1 MPRIFSENPEK
12 NLNVC
17 PDCFSEIGLKKR
29 IQEERR
35 SFPNRVYCD
44 FHSTKK
50 GIPIAAVAAIVD
62 PVFRENFVGGPYDAY
77 YDKYVETVGADLQ
90 ETLFDLT
97 GADDTSVIDGLIAEL
112 IEADDYW
119 PPDGE
124 EAFYD
129 NDYRYSTEQTG
140 LSEHNQLWSAFKTS
154 LMHQRRFFNAEAEDL
169 IRRIFEDVHQQ
180 RNLNSSG
187 PVYMIGP
194 SEKGSSFVRARV
206 ANEAN
211 KREEI
216 RADLAGKLGPPPERM
231 RKPGR
236 LNPSGI
242 SAFYGAYDADTC
254 IAELRPSVGELV
266 AVAEFRITEPICVLD
281 TTLFGA
287 RPKAFDPFAA
297 KARKR
302 AAQWLFMTG
311 FMKEIARP
319 ILPDDVHL
327 DYVPTQAVA
336 EYLSTRE
343 FEFAR
348 AKRTIDA
355 IIYGSAQHPGGRNI
369 ALLGSA
375 SAVGSVV
382 EPAIRPK
389 PSADSDLWSDWL
401 SPEPPPRARIVPIP
415 ESFRVHRVE
424 GVTFSAPAPD
434 GDQDEDAG

>member
-1 MPRIFSENPEK
+1 M
-12 NLNVC
+12 NLKVC
-17 PDCFSEIGLKKR
+17 PDCFSASGLKRR

-35 SFPNRVYCD
+35 SFPNGVSCD

-50 GIPIAAVAAIVD
+50 GIPIAAVAAIID

-77 YDKYVETVGADLQ
+77 YDRYVETKGADL
-90 ETLFDLT
+90 EDTLLDLI
-97 GADDTSVIDGLIAEL
+97 GADDTRVIDGLIAEL
-112 IEADDYW
+112 IEADQYW

-129 NDYRYSTEQTG
+129 NEYRYSREQTG
-140 LSEHNQLWSAFKTS
+140 LNEHNQLWSAFKTS

-169 IRRIFEDVHQQ
+169 LQRIFEDVHQQ
-180 RNLNSSG
+180 RDMNSSG
-187 PVYMIGP
+187 PVYMIDPGG
-194 SEKGSSFVRARV
+194 EGASFFRARV
-206 ANEAN
+206 ANEPT

-216 RADLAGKLGPPPERM
+216 KADLAGKLGPPPERM
-231 RKPGR
+231 GKPGR

-287 RPKAFDPFAA
+287 RPKAYDPFAA
-297 KARKR
+297 RARKR

-336 EYLSTRE
+336 EYLSNRE

-348 AKRTIDA
+348 GRRKIDA

-375 SAVGSVV
+375 SVVGSVV
-382 EPAIRPK
+382 EPALKQR
-389 PSADSDLWSDWL
+389 PSAESDL
-401 SPEPPPRARIVPIP
+401 
-415 ESFRVHRVE
+415 
-424 GVTFSAPAPD
+424 
-434 GDQDEDAG
+434 

>member
-1 MPRIFSENPEK
+1 M
-12 NLNVC
+12 NLHIC
-17 PDCFSEIGLKKR
+17 PDCFSAPGLKR
-29 IQEERR
+29 RLQEVRR
-35 SFPNRVYCD
+35 SLPNGISCD

-50 GIPIAAVAAIVD
+50 GIPIKLAAAIVD

-77 YDKYVETVGADLQ
+77 YDRYLENVGSDL
-90 ETLFDLT
+90 EDTLLDLT
-97 GADDTSVIDGLIAEL
+97 GADDTRVIDGLISEL
-112 IEADDYW
+112 IDADSYW

-129 NDYRYSTEQTG
+129 HEYRYSREQTG

-169 IRRIFEDVHQQ
+169 LVRIFEDVHQQ
-180 RNLNSSG
+180 RDMNSSG
-187 PVYMIGP
+187 PVYMISPGAQ
-194 SEKGSSFVRARV
+194 GSSFVRARV
-206 ANEAN
+206 ANEPA
-211 KREEI
+211 KRDEI
-216 RADLAGKLGPPPERM
+216 KADLAGKLGPPPERM

-266 AVAEFRITEPICVLD
+266 ALAEFRITEAICVLD

-287 RPKAFDPFAA
+287 RPKAYDPFAL

-311 FMKEIARP
+311 FMNEIARP

-336 EYLSTRE
+336 EFLSNRE
-343 FEFAR
+343 FAFAGG
-348 AKRTIDA
+348 KRTIDA
-355 IIYGSAQHPGGRNI
+355 IIYRSAQHPGGRNI
-369 ALLGSA
+369 ALLGPA
-375 SAVGSVV
+375 SVV
-382 EPAIRPK
+382 GPIVETSNSKLAPGEPSI
-389 PSADSDLWSDWL
+389 WSDWL
-401 SPEPPPRARIVPIP
+401 TPEAPPRTRISPVP
-415 ESFRVHRVE
+415 ESFRVHRVD
-424 GVTFSAPAPD
+424 GVTFTAPASEVSNS
-434 GDQDEDAG
+434 GAEDTE

>member
-1 MPRIFSENPEK
+1 M
-12 NLNVC
+12 NVC
-17 PDCFSEIGLKKR
+17 PDCFSASGLKRR

-35 SFPNRVYCD
+35 SFPNGVSCD

-50 GIPIAAVAAIVD
+50 GIPITAVAAIAD

-77 YDKYVETVGADLQ
+77 YDRYVETTGTDL
-90 ETLFDLT
+90 EDTLLDLT
-97 GADDTSVIDGLIAEL
+97 GADDTRVIDGLIAEL
-112 IEADDYW
+112 IDADSYW

-129 NDYRYSTEQTG
+129 SDYRYSREQTG

-154 LMHQRRFFNAEAEDL
+154 LMHQRRFFNTEAEDL
-169 IRRIFEDVHQQ
+169 LRRIFEGAHQQ
-180 RNLNSSG
+180 RDMNSSG
-187 PVYMIGP
+187 PVYMIVPDGQ
-194 SEKGSSFVRARV
+194 GSSFVRARV
-206 ANEAN
+206 ANEPA

-216 RADLAGKLGPPPERM
+216 KVDLAGKLGPPPERM

-287 RPKAFDPFAA
+287 RPKAYDPFAA

-311 FMKEIARP
+311 FMNEIARP

-327 DYVPTQAVA
+327 DYIPTQAVA
-336 EYLSTRE
+336 EYLSNRE

-348 AKRTIDA
+348 GKRTIDA

-375 SAVGSVV
+375 SVVGSIV
-382 EPAIRPK
+382 EPAHEPP
-389 PSADSDLWSDWL
+389 PSGDSDLWSDWL
-401 SPEPPPRARIVPIP
+401 PPEPPPRTRIVPIP
-415 ESFRVHRVE
+415 ESFRVHRVD
-424 GVTFSAPAPD
+424 GVIFSAPAPEPVN
-434 GDQDEDAG
+434 GQEEDAD